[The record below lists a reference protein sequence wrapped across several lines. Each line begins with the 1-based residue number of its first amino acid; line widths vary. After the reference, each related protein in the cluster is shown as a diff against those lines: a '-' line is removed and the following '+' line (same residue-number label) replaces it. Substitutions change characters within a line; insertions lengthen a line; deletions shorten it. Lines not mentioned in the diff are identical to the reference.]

1 MFTVLF
7 KLGWFFKQ
15 YKGRYLIALFLL
27 IILNF
32 VEVVPPS
39 LVGHVI
45 DGINQGTLTATTLLW
60 TIGIYLGL
68 IIISYVFGYIWQYQL
83 FGGANVLQKTL
94 RARLMSHFLKMTP
107 TFFEKNRTG
116 DLMARSTNDLTAVSE
131 TAGFGILTLIDSTT
145 YSATILLAM
154 ATMVSWKLT
163 LLSLIPMPIISFLM
177 TKYGKVVHERFIKAQ
192 YAFGRMNNRVL
203 ETISGIRVVR
213 AYVQERAEEKR
224 FDDITE
230 DVFQKNVSVARIDSL
245 FEPTIKVL
253 VGIMYLIGLGYG
265 AYLVFQSQI
274 TLGGLTAF
282 NVYLGMLIWPM
293 LAIGELINTM
303 QRGNASLDRVTET
316 LSYEA
321 DVVDRNSQHGHW

>member
-163 LLSLIPMPIISFLM
+163 L
-177 TKYGKVVHERFIKAQ
+177 YR
-192 YAFGRMNNRVL
+192 
-203 ETISGIRVVR
+203 
-213 AYVQERAEEKR
+213 
-224 FDDITE
+224 
-230 DVFQKNVSVARIDSL
+230 
-245 FEPTIKVL
+245 
-253 VGIMYLIGLGYG
+253 
-265 AYLVFQSQI
+265 
-274 TLGGLTAF
+274 
-282 NVYLGMLIWPM
+282 
-293 LAIGELINTM
+293 
-303 QRGNASLDRVTET
+303 
-316 LSYEA
+316 
-321 DVVDRNSQHGHW
+321 